1 MIKKADSITLKEAR
15 EQERMN
21 DFARQ
26 HEIPTKEQQPRA
38 RERFERVLGL
48 MCRGITS
55 PSKQERPHGQE
66 AKRAK

>member
-26 HEIPTKEQQPRA
+26 HKISPKEQQPRA
-38 RERFERVLGL
+38 REQHRSRRVAELAG
-48 MCRGITS
+48 S
-55 PSKQERPHGQE
+55 E
-66 AKRAK
+66 

>member
-1 MIKKADSITLKEAR
+1 MEQGKHLSLKEGRA
-15 EQERMN
+15 QGRM
-21 DFARQ
+21 DEFARQ
-26 HEIPTKEQQPRA
+26 HQIPTKEQQPRA

-55 PSKQERPHGQE
+55 PSKQERPYGQE